1 MKMPPKPVAH
11 SLTLYDKYQLFQKK
25 VHVAGCHL
33 DLGTT
38 T

>member
-1 MKMPPKPVAH
+1 MPPRPAAH
-11 SLTLYDKYQLFQKK
+11 PRALYYKAELFFKK